1 MGVKGIHICD
11 KKGIKVLFDMEKVSK
26 LYFYPVSFNQWEIHF
41 MFVAR
46 NAIPLN
52 TRILILIVNIDISLF
67 FSNKTTLSDT
77 ALNINIDN

>member
-26 LYFYPVSFNQWEIHF
+26 LNFYPVSFNQWEIHF

-77 ALNINIDN
+77 ALNINFDN